1 MRTQMRSAAN
11 YNAHR
16 EAIAAGERRLT
27 FAEAWQRGV
36 RLANGL
42 LALGLR
48 AISICWRI
56 PVAVPSWW
64 PRNTPPRSRRS
75 ATSCPTSPTSWCAT
89 RATRPG
95 WRASRRSIPIR
106 RSIRRT
112 TSSSVTPAAPRA
124 RRRVSPIRITP
135 GSPPAAT
142 GSTSIRRSSRAIHAS
157 ISRRS
162 VAARVISSRRSG
174 STAAAMSCPRSSIR
188 RPCPISNACWWRPR
202 RSPTIRPSRPARS
215 SETPCIRA
223 MARPRYYLLR

>member
-1 MRTQMRSAAN
+1 ML
-11 YNAHR
+11 AHTGCR
-16 EAIAAGERRLT
+16 AVVVAEKYASEIEAVRDELPDLAHVLVRDQGY
-27 FAEAWQRGV
+27 EAW
-36 RLANGL
+36 LA
-42 LALGLR
+42 R
-48 AISICWRI
+48 Q
-56 PVAVPSWW
+56 
-64 PRNTPPRSRRS
+64 
-75 ATSCPTSPTSWCAT
+75 
-89 RATRPG
+89 
-95 WRASRRSIPIR
+95 SIPIR

-124 RRRVSPIRITP
+124 RRRVSPIRISP

-142 GSTSIRRSSRAIHAS
+142 GSTSIRRSSRAIRAS

-162 VAARVISSRRSG
+162 VTARVISSRRSG